1 MQNRLP
7 LSVAVITL
15 NEEANLPRCLASV
28 RDLATEIVVV
38 DSGSKDSTEKVAQQ
52 FGAKFSVQPWRG
64 HVAQKNLA
72 LAACSQP
79 WVLSLDA
86 DERVSPELGAS
97 LEQLF
102 SGPAPSAD
110 GYEINRRTFYLG
122 QWVRHAWNPEWRL
135 RLVRREK
142 AQWTGRDP
150 HDRLEVDGRTARLKG
165 DLLHYSYKDLSDHF
179 TRMIRHART
188 SADSLERA
196 GRRCRWYHL
205 AISPWL
211 ALGKRLI
218 LKQGFCDGR
227 RGWIIAYSTFFSVL
241 AKYAFLFEKQTHT
254 RTGRDQ
260 PTAARP
266 PQGDSSGPQP
276 SGPS

>member
-38 DSGSKDSTEKVAQQ
+38 YSGSKDSTEKVAQQ

-110 GYEINRRTFYLG
+110 GYEINRRTF
-122 QWVRHAWNPEWRL
+122 
-135 RLVRREK
+135 
-142 AQWTGRDP
+142 
-150 HDRLEVDGRTARLKG
+150 
-165 DLLHYSYKDLSDHF
+165 
-179 TRMIRHART
+179 
-188 SADSLERA
+188 
-196 GRRCRWYHL
+196 
-205 AISPWL
+205 
-211 ALGKRLI
+211 
-218 LKQGFCDGR
+218 
-227 RGWIIAYSTFFSVL
+227 
-241 AKYAFLFEKQTHT
+241 
-254 RTGRDQ
+254 
-260 PTAARP
+260 
-266 PQGDSSGPQP
+266 
-276 SGPS
+276 